1 MFLFQY
7 VATKADFVIGVCT
20 SRQMDNFRVDIGSS
34 SPATISYLS
43 FEGATKKNRP
53 DVKVCCN
60 LISTCILY
68 GEGLRV
74 EFNHLNHGVG
84 YLLTRVKRQS
94 GVVGRLLIATHHP

>member
-7 VATKADFVIGVCT
+7 VATKADFMIGVCT

-53 DVKVCCN
+53 DVKVYCN
-60 LISTCILY
+60 TIFISY
-68 GEGLRV
+68 GEGLRI

-84 YLLTRVKRQS
+84 YLLT
-94 GVVGRLLIATHHP
+94 